1 MTNFLTIR
9 ASEAAAR
16 FYLDRWQRAIFM
28 AAMTALGSLLMW
40 IAGAGAGHVQGALVM
55 FTATNFCGG
64 LVQPIQQ
71 SWYNEQIDGE
81 YRATMLSFQTT
92 FATFGAA
99 AGLPAGGRVAD
110 RFGIG
115 VAWQMVGM
123 LSTLSVPCYWA
134 LRSRSISPPKHC
146 GPKQG

>member
-1 MTNFLTIR
+1 MARGFCFFC
-9 ASEAAAR
+9 AAR
-16 FYLDRWQRAIFM
+16 I
-28 AAMTALGSLLMW
+28 GSLLMW
-40 IAGAGAGHVQGALVM
+40 MAGAGAGHVQVALVM
-55 FTATNFCGG
+55 FAATNFCAG

-81 YRATMLSFQTT
+81 YRPTMLSFQTT
-92 FATFGAA
+92 LATFGAA

-115 VAWQMVGM
+115 VAWQMAGM

-134 LRSRSISPPKHC
+134 LRPRSIAPPKHR
-146 GPKQG
+146 GPKPG